1 MMHAPKLFTLF
12 ATRALALALAL
23 PLAFTS
29 FAAHS
34 QTGYPDKPITMVVT
48 VPPGGAADFVARTIG
63 EALSKQVGQSVLI
76 ENKAGASGT
85 IATAFVAKAPADGYT
100 MLQGAISTHGIGP
113 HFYTK
118 TSYDF
123 FKDFMP
129 LGVVAE
135 FSLVLAVNANL
146 PVNSVKELIDL
157 AKKNGQMSFATPG
170 AGSAPHLT
178 AELFM
183 TEAGIKMLHVPYK
196 GSAPAVVDVASGQVD
211 IMFDGFPSLMPH
223 IKSGKLRAIAAVSP
237 KRNSLAPDL
246 PTFAELGYPK
256 MISSLWYMPMVPAKT
271 PKEVVE
277 RLNQALVKSLNGT
290 EAQKRL
296 EAGGAQLVFGKPE
309 DSQAYMK
316 AEYERWGNVIKNA
329 GISTTN

>member
-1 MMHAPKLFTLF
+1 MMPARKTFSQL
-12 ATRALALALAL
+12 ASRALAIML
-23 PLAFTS
+23 PLAFAS
-29 FAAHS
+29 FAAQS

-118 TSYDF
+118 TPYDP
-123 FKDFMP
+123 FKDFMS

-146 PVNSVKELIDL
+146 PVNSVQDLINL
-157 AKKNGQMSFATPG
+157 AKKKNGQMSFATPG

-246 PTFAELGYPK
+246 PTFAELGFPK

-271 PKEVVE
+271 PKEVVD
-277 RLNQALVKSLNGT
+277 RLNQALIKSLNGT

-309 DSQAYMK
+309 DSQAYIK
-316 AEYERWGNVIKNA
+316 KEYDRWGVVIKNA
-329 GISTTN
+329 GISTAN

>member
-1 MMHAPKLFTLF
+1 MMHTRKLLKLF
-12 ATRALALALAL
+12 ASRALALAL
-23 PLAFTS
+23 PLAFAS
-29 FAAHS
+29 FTAHS

-157 AKKNGQMSFATPG
+157 DKKKNGQMSFATPG

-246 PTFAELGYPK
+246 PTFAELGFPK

-316 AEYERWGNVIKNA
+316 AEYERWGIVIKNA

>member
-1 MMHAPKLFTLF
+1 MMHARKLLKLF
-12 ATRALALALAL
+12 ASRALALAL
-23 PLAFTS
+23 PLVFAS
-29 FAAHS
+29 FMAHS

-157 AKKNGQMSFATPG
+157 AKKKNGQMSFATPG
-170 AGSAPHLT
+170 AGSAPQLT

-246 PTFAELGYPK
+246 PTFAELGFPK

-316 AEYERWGNVIKNA
+316 AEYERWGIVIKNA

>member
-1 MMHAPKLFTLF
+1 MMHTRKLLKLF
-12 ATRALALALAL
+12 ASRALALAL
-23 PLAFTS
+23 PLAFAS
-29 FAAHS
+29 FMAHS

-157 AKKNGQMSFATPG
+157 AKKKNGQMSFATPG
-170 AGSAPHLT
+170 AGSGHAVHRL
-178 AELFM
+178 
-183 TEAGIKMLHVPYK
+183 
-196 GSAPAVVDVASGQVD
+196 PARR
-211 IMFDGFPSLMPH
+211 DGRHRRHP
-223 IKSGKLRAIAAVSP
+223 R
-237 KRNSLAPDL
+237 R
-246 PTFAELGYPK
+246 GYP
-256 MISSLWYMPMVPAKT
+256 
-271 PKEVVE
+271 
-277 RLNQALVKSLNGT
+277 
-290 EAQKRL
+290 
-296 EAGGAQLVFGKPE
+296 AG
-309 DSQAYMK
+309 
-316 AEYERWGNVIKNA
+316 
-329 GISTTN
+329 

>member
-1 MMHAPKLFTLF
+1 
-12 ATRALALALAL
+12 
-23 PLAFTS
+23 
-29 FAAHS
+29 
-34 QTGYPDKPITMVVT
+34 
-48 VPPGGAADFVARTIG
+48 
-63 EALSKQVGQSVLI
+63 
-76 ENKAGASGT
+76 
-85 IATAFVAKAPADGYT
+85 
-100 MLQGAISTHGIGP
+100 
-113 HFYTK
+113 
-118 TSYDF
+118 
-123 FKDFMP
+123 MP

-146 PVNSVKELIDL
+146 PVNSVQDLIDL
-157 AKKNGQMSFATPG
+157 AKKKNGQMSFATPG

-246 PTFAELGYPK
+246 PTFAELGFPK

-271 PKEVVE
+271 PKEVVDK
-277 RLNQALVKSLNGT
+277 LNQALIKSLNGT

-296 EAGGAQLVFGKPE
+296 EAGGAQLVFGTPA

-316 AEYERWGNVIKNA
+316 KEYDRWGAVIKNA
-329 GISTTN
+329 GISTSN